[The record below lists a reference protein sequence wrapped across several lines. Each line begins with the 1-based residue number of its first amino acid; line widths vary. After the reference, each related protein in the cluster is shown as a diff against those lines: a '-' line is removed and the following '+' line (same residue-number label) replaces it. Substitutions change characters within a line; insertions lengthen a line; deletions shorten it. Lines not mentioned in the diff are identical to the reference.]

1 MSELAGEPR
10 PAVPRLRA
18 ELVVSANAG
27 LGEGPVWDADGG
39 VLWWVDI
46 VGETVHRTDPRTG
59 EDEILPVGRMIGAVA
74 LRASG
79 GLVAA
84 VRDGFVAIDPDTG
97 RVELIAPVEAE
108 DETTR
113 MNDGKVDPTGRF
125 WAGTMAVDHRDAA
138 GTLYRLDPDLRVT
151 PIISGT
157 SISNGLDWSLDGRTM
172 YYIDTPTQRVDR
184 FAFDHESGA
193 ISGRTPAFS
202 IPAEAGLPDG
212 MTVDEEGY
220 LWVALWEGWGVGRYS
235 PEGRLDRW
243 VDVPAEQSSSC
254 TCGGPDLD
262 QLFITTAKEGF
273 PPGGKPDQPL
283 AGGLFVCRPGV
294 RGRLPFRFG
303 G

>member
-18 ELVVSANAG
+18 ELVVNAAAG

-125 WAGTMAVDHRDAA
+125 WA
-138 GTLYRLDPDLRVT
+138 
-151 PIISGT
+151 
-157 SISNGLDWSLDGRTM
+157 
-172 YYIDTPTQRVDR
+172 
-184 FAFDHESGA
+184 
-193 ISGRTPAFS
+193 
-202 IPAEAGLPDG
+202 
-212 MTVDEEGY
+212 
-220 LWVALWEGWGVGRYS
+220 
-235 PEGRLDRW
+235 
-243 VDVPAEQSSSC
+243 
-254 TCGGPDLD
+254 
-262 QLFITTAKEGF
+262 
-273 PPGGKPDQPL
+273 
-283 AGGLFVCRPGV
+283 
-294 RGRLPFRFG
+294 
-303 G
+303 